1 MAFSQ
6 FKERPVYAKMGVALG
21 YVIYG
26 LQPIQTNV
34 KQLASIVPPTSQRS
48 SSTVSQSLTHTTT
61 SPPNAFADGKVVW
74 RAGSLTRSTT
84 PRNFT

>member
-1 MAFSQ
+1 MSMAFSQ

-34 KQLASIVPPTSQRS
+34 KQLASIVRPTAQRS

-61 SPPNAFADGKVVW
+61 SP
-74 RAGSLTRSTT
+74 RTCIR
-84 PRNFT
+84 